1 LASESSWTSNRL
13 VTVYVPPFVSAA
25 RRRRRSGASESS
37 PQHCE
42 STAAERFLRVS
53 AWFAA
58 PSPLGPGQSAFT
70 YDTIRDAILTCAR
83 KPTRV
88 SLIYRTD
95 PLGELR
101 PTALPRSPRSRLT
114 GHASKGEGSSSR
126 PGRFNALTRVYISGP
141 IYKISYHQGRKF
153 LPKKLGVPFSLSSP
167 TLPSHSFFSFLSP
180 PSPLEAWPVNRELRD
195 LGECCRP
202 KLPQGLF

>member
-1 LASESSWTSNRL
+1 MQIFLCVSTSEAE
-13 VTVYVPPFVSAA
+13 PP
-25 RRRRRSGASESS
+25 
-37 PQHCE
+37 PLLHITTLT
-42 STAAERFLRVS
+42 TA
-53 AWFAA
+53 
-58 PSPLGPGQSAFT
+58 

-126 PGRFNALTRVYISGP
+126 PGRCNNALTRVYISGP

-153 LPKKLGVPFSLSSP
+153 LPKKWGYHFPFPPLPSPLIPFFPSFLIPPLQKHGPLIVSYGIWGSAVGLSSP
-167 TLPSHSFFSFLSP
+167 RAYSKEFFGVHNFKSS
-180 PSPLEAWPVNRELRD
+180 
-195 LGECCRP
+195 CMM
-202 KLPQGLF
+202 